1 MMTGA
6 IRGHGYSYLPTAIT
20 LLGICGFRVIWIT
33 TAFAATRSLIVLYL
47 SYPISWVLTSIL
59 LVLYFSLVWMR
70 SGRLKG
76 IERPAGQKA
85 PVW

>member
-1 MMTGA
+1 MIISISGVCVFR
-6 IRGHGYSYLPTAIT
+6 IVWVLTAVRIWPQ
-20 LLGICGFRVIWIT
+20 FRTIM
-33 TAFAATRSLIVLYL
+33 L

-59 LVLYFSLVWMR
+59 LVLYYSFVWMR